1 MDKTAYLKENGINV
15 DEALNY
21 MGDFETFN
29 EILVDFYNGIDSQF
43 AELEG
48 FKNAGDL
55 PNYAIAVHALK
66 SNCRSLGVTSFAE
79 TAYNHEMESKA
90 GNMAYVNDNFIN
102 LQQAK
107 DNFKNVISK
116 YLSL

>member
-1 MDKTAYLKENGINV
+1 MDKTAFLKENGINV

-21 MGDFETFN
+21 MGDFDTFN
-29 EILVDFYNGIDSQF
+29 EILIDFYNGIDNQF

-48 FKNAGDL
+48 FKNASDL
-55 PNYAIAVHALK
+55 TNYAIAVHALK

-79 TAYNHEMESKA
+79 IAYNHEMQSKA
-90 GNMAYVNDNFIN
+90 GNLAYVNDNFKD
-102 LQQAK
+102 LEQAR
-107 DNFKNVISK
+107 DSFKNLISK

>member
-1 MDKTAYLKENGINV
+1 MDKTSFLKENGINV

-29 EILVDFYNGIDSQF
+29 EILIDFYNGIDNQF
-43 AELEG
+43 SELEN

-55 PNYAIAVHALK
+55 ANYAIAVHALK

-79 TAYNHEMESKA
+79 VAYNHEMESKA
-90 GNMAYVNDNFIN
+90 GNLSYVNDNFKD
-102 LQQAK
+102 LQQAR
-107 DNFKNVISK
+107 DNFKNIIAK